1 MVPQEHGRENFEC
14 AVKSQIKEFK
24 QMDGCTHTQY
34 NRDRHIAQPIAEFLT
49 AHTIS
54 AQGAAKD
61 IQIEL
66 FQL

>member
-1 MVPQEHGRENFEC
+1 
-14 AVKSQIKEFK
+14 
-24 QMDGCTHTQY
+24 MDGCTHTQY

-49 AHTIS
+49 AHNIS
-54 AQGAAKD
+54 AQGATKD